1 MRSEPPPH
9 DLDVIALG
17 SIMAEIS
24 PPDNRTR
31 VTEASSLVMVQAGSA
46 TTFALAF
53 QKLGGRLG
61 FISRLGQDEVGEWI
75 RSSLEAEGVDTSEV
89 RAVPGQLTPISLA
102 SVDATGKKTFA
113 YYRFP
118 GYSEPLGTLK
128 PNEISDDYL
137 SRAAIFDLT
146 ESSLRSVE
154 SRGVG
159 LELARRSRALGV
171 RVCVNPN
178 YRPTAWK
185 DGEAEAVSV
194 LRQAMTLADLAI
206 MNAEEACLIS
216 GETDPD
222 RAVQWLAMHGPALVA
237 VTRGEHPAALIVDGR
252 VSEIPAVP
260 SNVVFDIGA
269 GDTFHAAFLAHY
281 TAGNDPVECGR
292 FAAQAAA
299 LKIQRPPTIDQL
311 PTRDEVLV
319 AIGRARG
326 G

>member
-1 MRSEPPPH
+1 MT

-24 PPDNRTR
+24 PPDNRTL
-31 VTEASSLVMVQAGSA
+31 VTEAPSLVMVQAGSA

-75 RSSLEAEGVDTSEV
+75 RASLEAEGVDTSEV

-102 SVDATGKKTFA
+102 SVDAVGKKTFA

-128 PNEISDDYL
+128 SDEVPDAYL
-137 SRAAIFDLT
+137 QRAAIFDLT
-146 ESSLRSVE
+146 ESSLRSAD
-154 SRGVG
+154 SREVG
-159 LELARRSRALGV
+159 LELARRARALGV

-185 DGEAEAVSV
+185 GGKTEAVTV

-206 MNAEEACLIS
+206 MNTEEACLIS
-216 GETDPD
+216 GVTDPD
-222 RAVQWLAMHGPALVA
+222 RAIGWLADNGPALVA
-237 VTRGEHPAALIVDGR
+237 VTRGEHPAALIVEGQI
-252 VSEIPAVP
+252 SQIPAVP
-260 SNVVFDIGA
+260 STVVFDIGA

-281 TAGNDPVECGR
+281 TAGNDPHTSGR

-299 LKIQRPPTIDQL
+299 LKIQRPPTIDRL
-311 PTRDEVLV
+311 PTRDEVLAALV
-319 AIGRARG
+319 DRG
-326 G
+326 

>member
-1 MRSEPPPH
+1 MNDTATTR

-24 PPDNRTR
+24 PPEHSTR
-31 VTEASSLVMVQAGSA
+31 VTEAKSLVMVQAGSA

-61 FISRLGQDEVGEWI
+61 FISRLGEDEVGEWI
-75 RSSLEAEGVDTSEV
+75 RVSLEAEGVDTTEV

-102 SVDATGKKTFA
+102 SVDASGNKTFA

-118 GYSEPLGTLK
+118 AYSEPLGTLK
-128 PNEISDDYL
+128 SEDVPDEYL
-137 SRAAIFDLT
+137 RRATIFDLT

-154 SRGVG
+154 SREVG
-159 LELARRSRALGV
+159 LDLARRSRALGV

-185 DGEAEAVSV
+185 GGRDEAVAV
-194 LRQAMTLADLAI
+194 LKQAMKLADLAI
-206 MNAEEACLIS
+206 MNSEEACLIS
-216 GETDPD
+216 GESDPA
-222 RAVQWLAMHGPALVA
+222 RAVQWLAVNGPGLVA
-237 VTRGEHPAALIVDGR
+237 VTRGELPAALMVDGR

-260 SNVVFDIGA
+260 AKVVWDIGA

-281 TAGNDPVECGR
+281 TAGNDPQASGR
-292 FAAQAAA
+292 FAAHAAA
-299 LKIQRPPTIDQL
+299 LKIERPPTIDQL
-311 PTRDEVLV
+311 PTRAEVL
-319 AIGRARG
+319 AALGS
-326 G
+326 

>member
-1 MRSEPPPH
+1 MNDTATTR

-24 PPDNRTR
+24 PPEHSTR
-31 VTEASSLVMVQAGSA
+31 VTEAKSLVMVQAGSA

-61 FISRLGQDEVGEWI
+61 FISRLGEDEVGEWI
-75 RSSLEAEGVDTSEV
+75 RVSLEAEGVDTAEV

-102 SVDATGKKTFA
+102 SVDASGNKTFA

-128 PNEISDDYL
+128 SEDVPDEYL
-137 SRAAIFDLT
+137 RRATIFDLT

-154 SRGVG
+154 SREVG
-159 LELARRSRALGV
+159 LDLARRSRALGV

-185 DGEAEAVSV
+185 GGRDEAVVV
-194 LRQAMTLADLAI
+194 LKQAMKLADLAI
-206 MNAEEACLIS
+206 MNSEEACLIS
-216 GETDPD
+216 GESDPA
-222 RAVQWLAMHGPALVA
+222 RAVQWLAVNGPGLVA
-237 VTRGEHPAALIVDGR
+237 VTRGELPAALMVDGR

-260 SNVVFDIGA
+260 AKVVWDIGA

-281 TAGNDPVECGR
+281 TAGNDPQASGR
-292 FAAQAAA
+292 FAAHAAA
-299 LKIQRPPTIDQL
+299 LKIERPPTIDQL
-311 PTRDEVLV
+311 PTRAEVL
-319 AIGRARG
+319 AALGS
-326 G
+326 

>member
-1 MRSEPPPH
+1 MTGIDRTN

-24 PPDNRTR
+24 PPEHSTR
-31 VTEASSLVMVQAGSA
+31 VTEAASLVMVQAGSA

-61 FISRLGQDEVGEWI
+61 FISRLGEDEVGEWI
-75 RSSLEAEGVDTSEV
+75 RASLEAEGVDTAEV

-102 SVDATGKKTFA
+102 SVDAAGNKTFA

-128 PNEISDDYL
+128 SEDVPDAFL
-137 SRAAIFDLT
+137 RRAAIFDLT
-146 ESSLRSVE
+146 ESSLRPIE
-154 SRGVG
+154 SRAVG

-185 DGEAEAVSV
+185 GGEDEAVAV
-194 LRQAMTLADLAI
+194 LKQAMKLADLAI
-206 MNAEEACLIS
+206 MNSEEACLIS
-216 GETDPD
+216 GETDPA
-222 RAVQWLAMHGPALVA
+222 RALQWLAVNGPGLVA
-237 VTRGEHPAALIVDGR
+237 VTRGALPAALIVDGR
-252 VSEIPAVP
+252 ISEIPAVP
-260 SNVVFDIGA
+260 AKVVWDIGA

-281 TAGNDPVECGR
+281 TAGNDPHESGR

-299 LKIQRPPTIDQL
+299 LKIERPPTIDQL
-311 PTRDEVLV
+311 PTRDEVLE
-319 AIGRARG
+319 ALQG
-326 G
+326 

>member
-1 MRSEPPPH
+1 MSRHH

-31 VTEASSLVMVQAGSA
+31 VTEATSLVMVQAGSA

-53 QKLGGRLG
+53 QKLGGKLG

-75 RSSLEAEGVDTSEV
+75 RTSLEAEGVDISEV
-89 RAVPGQLTPISLA
+89 RPVPGQLTPISLA
-102 SVDATGKKTFA
+102 SVDASGKKTFA

-118 GYSEPLGTLK
+118 GYSEPLGTLQS
-128 PNEISDDYL
+128 NDISDDYL
-137 SRAAIFDLT
+137 RRAAIFDLT
-146 ESSLRSVE
+146 ESSLRSAD
-154 SRGVG
+154 SREVG
-159 LELARRSRALGV
+159 LELARRARALGV

-185 DGEAEAVSV
+185 GGETEAIAV
-194 LRQAMTLADLAI
+194 LKQAMTLADLAI
-206 MNAEEACLIS
+206 MNSEEAGLIS
-216 GETDPD
+216 GETDLD
-222 RAVQWLAMHGPALVA
+222 RAVRWLASNGPALVA

-252 VSEIPAVP
+252 ISEIPSVP
-260 SNVVFDIGA
+260 SKVVFDIGA

-281 TAGNDPVECGR
+281 TAGNDPHASGR

-311 PTRDEVLV
+311 PTRDEVLT
-319 AIGRARG
+319 ALAG
-326 G
+326 

>member
-1 MRSEPPPH
+1 MTAQARSS

-31 VTEASSLVMVQAGSA
+31 VTEAPSLVMVQAGSA

-53 QKLGGRLG
+53 QKLGGKLG

-75 RSSLEAEGVDTSEV
+75 RASLQSEGVDISEI
-89 RAVPGQLTPISLA
+89 RTVPGQLTPISLA
-102 SVDATGKKTFA
+102 SVDAAGNKSFA

-118 GYSEPLGTLK
+118 GYSEPLGTLTSDD
-128 PNEISDDYL
+128 ISDDYL
-137 SRAAIFDLT
+137 RRAAIFDLT
-146 ESSLRSVE
+146 ESSLRSAD
-154 SRGVG
+154 SREVG

-178 YRPTAWK
+178 YRPTAWQG
-185 DGEAEAVSV
+185 GEAEAVAV
-194 LRQAMTLADLAI
+194 LTQAMTLADLTI
-206 MNAEEACLIS
+206 MNEEEACLIS
-216 GETDPD
+216 GEPDPD
-222 RAVQWLAMHGPALVA
+222 RAVQWLSVNGPALSA

-252 VSEIPAVP
+252 ISEIPAVP
-260 SNVVFDIGA
+260 AKVVFDIGA

-281 TAGNDPVECGR
+281 SAGNDPYESGR
-292 FAAQAAA
+292 FAAHAAA

-311 PTRDEVLV
+311 PTRDEVL
-319 AIGRARG
+319 AALAG
-326 G
+326 

>member
-1 MRSEPPPH
+1 MNRNH

-31 VTEASSLVMVQAGSA
+31 VTEATSLVMVQAGSA

-53 QKLGGRLG
+53 QKLGGKLG

-75 RSSLEAEGVDTSEV
+75 RSSLEAEGVDASEV
-89 RAVPGQLTPISLA
+89 RAVLGQLTPISLA

-128 PNEISDDYL
+128 SDDVSDDYL
-137 SRAAIFDLT
+137 RRASIFDLT
-146 ESSLRSVE
+146 ESSLRSAD
-154 SRGVG
+154 SREVG
-159 LELARRSRALGV
+159 LELARRARALGAQ
-171 RVCVNPN
+171 VCVNPN

-185 DGEAEAVSV
+185 GGESEAVSV
-194 LRQAMTLADLAI
+194 LKQAMALADLAI
-206 MNAEEACLIS
+206 MNSEEASLIS
-216 GETDPD
+216 GEAEPD
-222 RAVQWLAMHGPALVA
+222 RAVRWLAKNGPALVA
-237 VTRGEHPAALIVDGR
+237 VTRGEHPAALIVEGQI
-252 VSEIPAVP
+252 SEIPAVP
-260 SNVVFDIGA
+260 ATVVFDIGA

-281 TAGNDPVECGR
+281 TAGNNPHASGR

-311 PTRDEVLV
+311 PTRDEVLT
-319 AIGRARG
+319 ALAG
-326 G
+326 

>member
-1 MRSEPPPH
+1 MTGAAPPR

-31 VTEASSLVMVQAGSA
+31 VTEAPSLVMVQAGSA

-53 QKLGGRLG
+53 QKLGGKLG

-75 RSSLEAEGVDTSEV
+75 RASLEAEGVDTAEV
-89 RAVPGQLTPISLA
+89 RAIPGQLTPISLA
-102 SVDATGKKTFA
+102 SVDALGNKTFA

-118 GYSEPLGTLK
+118 GYSEPLGRLK
-128 PNEISDDYL
+128 SEEISDDYL
-137 SRAAIFDLT
+137 RRAAIFDLT
-146 ESSLRSVE
+146 ESSLRSAD
-154 SRGVG
+154 SREVG

-185 DGEAEAVSV
+185 GGQAEAVSV
-194 LRQAMTLADLAI
+194 LKQAMSLADLTI
-206 MNAEEACLIS
+206 MNTEEACLVS
-216 GETDPD
+216 GETDPE
-222 RAVQWLAMHGPALVA
+222 RAVRWLAVNGPALVA
-237 VTRGEHPAALIVDGR
+237 VTRGELPAALIVEG
-252 VSEIPAVP
+252 SISAIPAVP
-260 SNVVFDIGA
+260 SKVVFDIGA

-281 TAGNDPVECGR
+281 TAGNDPYESGR

-299 LKIQRPPTIDQL
+299 LKIQRPPTIDRL
-311 PTRDEVLV
+311 PTRNEVL
-319 AIGRARG
+319 AALAD
-326 G
+326 

>member
-1 MRSEPPPH
+1 MAN
-9 DLDVIALG
+9 LDVIAIG

-31 VTEASSLVMVQAGSA
+31 VTESDSLVMVQAGSA

-61 FISRLGQDEVGEWI
+61 FISRLGADEVGEWI
-75 RSSLEAEGVDTSEV
+75 RQSLEAEGVDTSEI
-89 RAVPGQLTPISLA
+89 RSVPGQLTPISLA
-102 SVDATGKKTFA
+102 SVDPGGKKSFA

-128 PNEISDDYL
+128 SDEVSDAYL
-137 SRAAIFDLT
+137 QRAAMFDLT
-146 ESSLRSVE
+146 ESSLRSVD
-154 SRGVG
+154 SREVG
-159 LELARRSRALGV
+159 LELARRCRALGV
-171 RVCVNPN
+171 KVCVNPN

-185 DGEAEAVSV
+185 GGQAEAVRV
-194 LRQAMTLADLAI
+194 LKEAMGLADLAI
-206 MNAEEACLIS
+206 MNGEEASLIS
-216 GETDPD
+216 GEEAFDS
-222 RAVQWLAMHGPALVA
+222 AIAWLAFNGPSLVA
-237 VTRGEHPAALIVDGR
+237 VTHGELPAALIVDGR
-252 VSEIPAVP
+252 VSEIPAIP

-281 TAGNDPVECGR
+281 TAGNDPDSSGR

-299 LKIQRPPTIDQL
+299 LKIQRPPLIDQL
-311 PTRDEVLV
+311 PTQAEVMAAL
-319 AIGRARG
+319 G

>member
-1 MRSEPPPH
+1 MPTNPSR

-31 VTEASSLVMVQAGSA
+31 VTEAESLVMVQAGSA

-61 FISRLGQDEVGEWI
+61 FISRLGQDEVGDWI
-75 RSSLEAEGVDTSEV
+75 RRSLEAEGVDTSEV

-102 SVDATGKKTFA
+102 SVDSAGNKTFA

-118 GYSEPLGTLK
+118 GYSEPLGTLRSH
-128 PNEISDDYL
+128 EVSDAFL
-137 SRAAIFDLT
+137 RRASIFDLT
-146 ESSLRSVE
+146 ESSLRSAD
-154 SRGVG
+154 SREVG
-159 LELARRSRALGV
+159 LDLARRCRALGV

-185 DGEAEAVSV
+185 GGQKEAVRV
-194 LRQAMTLADLAI
+194 LKEAMRLADLAI
-206 MNAEEACLIS
+206 MNGEEASLIS
-216 GETDPD
+216 GEAEFE
-222 RAVQWLAMHGPALVA
+222 RAIAWLAVNGPALVA
-237 VTRGEHPAALIVDGR
+237 VTHGALPAALIVEGR
-252 VSEIPAVP
+252 ISKIPAVP
-260 SNVVFDIGA
+260 AEVVFDIGA

-281 TAGNDPVECGR
+281 TAGNDPHTSGR

-299 LKIQRPPTIDQL
+299 LKIQRPPLIDQI
-311 PTRDEVLV
+311 PTREEVL
-319 AIGRARG
+319 AALET
-326 G
+326 